1 MEKLIKYFEKHG
13 YARMKE
19 LKEKS
24 FHTGHISQLL
34 QEGFIFKIKP
44 GLYRIN
50 EFKKSPEVK
59 ESYLDICRAVPE
71 GVLYLI
77 SALDFH
83 NLTTFNPTEIYI
95 AIPHNKK
102 APKIFYPPAKFF
114 YLYNNFYSTGIEEF
128 KTKYGNIRVYD
139 REKTI
144 CDMFRYRNKLG
155 EDLAIEGLKNYLN
168 SPDENIEKLMNY
180 SERYKVK
187 TILTPYLKAT
197 LEYSWE

>member
-1 MEKLIKYFEKHG
+1 MKELIKYFKKHG

-19 LKEKS
+19 LKEQS
-24 FHTGHISQLL
+24 FHTGDISRLL
-34 QEGFIFKIKP
+34 KEGIIFKVKP

-50 EFKKSPEVK
+50 EFQKGVDVK
-59 ESYLDICRAVPE
+59 ESYLDICQAVPE

-83 NLTTFNPTEIYI
+83 NLTTFNPMGIYI

-102 APKIFYPPAKFF
+102 APKIFYPPVKFF
-114 YLYNNFYSTGIEEF
+114 YLYENFYNRGIE
-128 KTKYGNIRVYD
+128 KIQTKYGNIRVYD
-139 REKTI
+139 REKTL

-168 SPDENIEKLMNY
+168 SSDANIEKLINY
-180 SERYKVK
+180 AEIYKAK
-187 TILTPYLKAT
+187 TILMPYLKTA
-197 LEYSWE
+197 LEYKWE